1 MNNYIAFLVAIL
13 GIAMGYT
20 LRHWVAQKRVKSSEK
35 RASEL
40 LRKAKEETQQI
51 LLQAKKKTLD
61 ELDKVKQEE
70 RQRQKQLSRHEERLS
85 VREERVEKDLK
96 EIDGLYSRLEE
107 FEKELSTSGRIFLR
121 YSGTEPLARVMIEG
135 KSKEQIEVMATE
147 LASIIRNSIGDDKC
161 QG

>member
-1 MNNYIAFLVAIL
+1 LNV
-13 GIAMGYT
+13 
-20 LRHWVAQKRVKSSEK
+20 RVKEK
-35 RASEL
+35 
-40 LRKAKEETQQI
+40 
-51 LLQAKKKTLD
+51 
-61 ELDKVKQEE
+61 
-70 RQRQKQLSRHEERLS
+70 
-85 VREERVEKDLK
+85 KDLK